1 MISLELKSQSATPS
15 ILADLEKKN
24 LIRRLKAPQ
33 KVLTSQAK
41 NGAMETI
48 YCSHRN
54 WGAHKLI
61 CVKKNSAEIK
71 LNFHPD
77 NEEFILIN
85 NDKTEFRPLCI
96 VMGLLKHKK
105 LAEKLK
111 KGELKAKDFIALV
124 FEHNNHQTCIFTMLR
139 DTVHCEVALPGK
151 GQGPVFFVAEPS
163 RLKLKSFR
171 TKGYK
176 LEIKKS

>member
-1 MISLELKSQSATPS
+1 MIILKLKPQNASPR
-15 ILADLEKKN
+15 ILAFLEKKN
-24 LIRRLKAPQ
+24 LIKTLNPPR
-33 KVLTSQAK
+33 KVLSARDP
-41 NGAMETI
+41 NGAMQTI
-48 YCSHRN
+48 YCSHQR

-61 CVKKNSAEIK
+61 CVKKNSGTVK
-71 LNFHPD
+71 LNFHPG

-85 NDKTEFRPLCI
+85 NNGTRFRPLCI
-96 VMGLLKHKK
+96 ILGLSKQKE
-105 LAEKLK
+105 LADKLK
-111 KGELKAKDFIALV
+111 NYKLTADDFIALV
-124 FEHNNHQTCIFTMLR
+124 FQHNDRKTCIFTMLK

-176 LEIKKS
+176 LTCIP

>member
-1 MISLELKSQSATPS
+1 MISLTLKLQSATAA
-15 ILADLEKKN
+15 ILAELEKKN
-24 LIRRLKAPQ
+24 LIRTLKASK
-33 KVLTSQAK
+33 KVLASQEE

-54 WGAHKLI
+54 WGGHKLI
-61 CVKKNSAEIK
+61 CVKKNSAAVK

-85 NDKTEFRPLCI
+85 NNKTKFRPLCI
-96 VMGLLKHKK
+96 VIGLLKQKK

-111 KGELKAKDFIALV
+111 KGRLKAKDFIALA
-124 FEHNNHQTCIFTMLR
+124 FEHNDHQTCIFTMLR
-139 DTVHCEVALPGK
+139 DTVHCEVALPGE

-176 LEIKKS
+176 LEIKIS